1 MAVGLEEYAQ
11 HEPDRLIVSDEKSS
25 YTRLQFN
32 DRVNRTINL
41 LWESGVKPG
50 SSAAIMSKNC
60 TDFLTIACAA
70 ALGGISI
77 VPVNWH
83 FKEEEASYIIAHA
96 KASVLFVDAECSA
109 VGRASA
115 KQAGCA
121 RVIELGEEFDTL
133 VDASSNAEPP
143 KDSPFASAIYFT
155 SGTTGRP
162 KPTRLSQ
169 QPTNI
174 AASVALKKLTRNAT
188 LSGMS
193 GETTHLVQGPLYH
206 AGPLGNAVP
215 AILLGGQVYI
225 MPKFEPEEALRFID
239 RYKITHS
246 LMVPT
251 MFVRLLKLPGA
262 VRSRYDTSS
271 LKVISHIAA
280 PMPVHVKLEMIEW
293 WGPILIDAYGG
304 SEIGVITRITSNEWL
319 KKPGSVGQP
328 IKDFTIQIIGEDNE
342 ELPPGEIGQIY
353 MTSLTDVDLEYLGDP
368 ARTEQAHRGP
378 KQFTLGD
385 MGWLDEDGYLFLSD
399 RRVDLINSG
408 GVNIYPAEIE
418 AVLLQHPAVA
428 DVAVF
433 GIPNDEWGQEV
444 KAAVQLER
452 GTPAD
457 SRLDYQIIEWGRQR
471 LASYKVP
478 KSVDF
483 HEALPRYS
491 NGKLHR
497 RELRDV
503 YWRDAEAKQS

>member
-1 MAVGLEEYAQ
+1 MAIGLEEYAQ
-11 HEPDRLIVSDEKSS
+11 YDPDRLIVSDEKTS
-25 YTRLQFN
+25 YTRVQFN
-32 DRVNRTINL
+32 DRVNRTINM
-41 LWESGVKPG
+41 LWGLGVKPG

-60 TDFLTIACAA
+60 TDFLTVACAA
-70 ALGGISI
+70 ALGGVSI

-83 FKEEEASYIIAHA
+83 FKEEEASYIIGHA
-96 KASVLFVDAECSA
+96 NARVLFVDADCSA
-109 VGRASA
+109 VGKAAAER
-115 KQAGCA
+115 AGCG
-121 RVIELGEEFDTL
+121 RVIQLGKEFDAL
-133 VDASSNAEPP
+133 VDASSDAAPP
-143 KDSPFASAIYFT
+143 EDSPFASAIYFT

-174 AASVALKKLTRNAT
+174 PASVALKKLTRNAT

-225 MPKFEPEEALRFID
+225 MPKFDPEQALRFIE

-251 MFVRLLKLPGA
+251 MFVRMLKLPGS
-262 VRSRYDTSS
+262 VRSGYDTSS

-280 PMPVHVKLEMIEW
+280 PMPVHVKLEMIDW
-293 WGPILIDAYGG
+293 WGPILIDAYGA
-304 SEIGVITRITSNEWL
+304 SEIGVITRINSEEWL
-319 KKPGSVGQP
+319 KKPGSVGRP
-328 IKDFTIQIIGEDNE
+328 IKDFTIEIIGEDNE
-342 ELPPGEIGQIY
+342 ELPTNEIGQIY
-353 MTSLTDVDLEYLGDP
+353 ITSLTDVDLEYLGDP

-385 MGWLDEDGYLFLSD
+385 MGRLDEDGYLFLSD

-444 KAAVQLER
+444 KAAVQLEPNR
-452 GTPAD
+452 TMAPA
-457 SRLDYQIIEWGRQR
+457 LEKQIIEWGKQR
-471 LASYKVP
+471 LATYKVP
-478 KSVDF
+478 KTIAF
-483 HEALPRYS
+483 LNELPRYS

-497 RELRDV
+497 RELRDA
-503 YWRDAEAKQS
+503 YWKDAPAQQA